1 MTKEDVEF
9 LIELQHELNT
19 QDNDGQADPRFW
31 GIIEEKDVP
40 CYEGQ
45 GDKIHLFDDWESYS
59 GDELVQY
66 IIDYYYDDFDDDQK
80 EEWDNVDKSDDYAI
94 KEFLI
99 DNDFFDYG
107 DFYETEKKHI
117 LSEETGCFL
126 TKRACQLH
134 IDQNGYHYSKPHT
147 YAMTAWRNPEFER
160 LLHILKTT
168 DFSKL
173 IDKEE

>member
-1 MTKEDVEF
+1 MKK
-9 LIELQHELNT
+9 
-19 QDNDGQADPRFW
+19 R
-31 GIIEEKDVP
+31 IIVLALAILTAGMAVAQE
-40 CYEGQ
+40 EGQ
-45 GDKIHLFDDWESYS
+45 TVNTPKYKWSIGLKGGINIASMKLTCDDYD
-59 GDELVQY
+59 GYD
-66 IIDYYYDDFDDDQK
+66 DDYDDFDDEQK
-80 EEWDNVDKSDDYAI
+80 AEWDNVDKSDDNAI

-117 LSEETGCFL
+117 LSEDTGCFL

-134 IDQNGYHYSKPHT
+134 IAQNGYHYSEPHT